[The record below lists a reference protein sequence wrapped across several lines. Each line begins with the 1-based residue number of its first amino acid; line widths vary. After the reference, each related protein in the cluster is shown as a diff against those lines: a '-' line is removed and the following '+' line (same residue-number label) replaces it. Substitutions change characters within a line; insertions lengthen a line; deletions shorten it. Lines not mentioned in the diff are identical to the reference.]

1 MLRRLPMPQKV
12 KRVLG
17 RSRMPVTQTM
27 CAEVQ
32 LVPP

>member
-1 MLRRLPMPQKV
+1 MPQKV
-12 KRVLG
+12 KKGAGLIKKKTPPITR
-17 RSRMPVTQTM
+17 TM